1 MSFAFCLRPL
11 YDQQFGGIL
20 CATFQTYS
28 LVIFQRLS
36 KKIAALH
43 ILGIFWLFAIPNLNL
58 ERVITKSTRCAL
70 SCLLLNGPRQ
80 KCCSSTFCTLCIFLH
95 LPTYPDMSS
104 KRGVVCLSKEYMVV
118 CVGGREE
125 LLRPSTPFN
134 FSRGQAKQ
142 IPKQGLCTTLP
153 PQITQHLTC
162 LRRWW
167 PKYLRKHCV
176 NRPCPL
182 LLHQINI
189 LQSPKSIIFNL
200 NL

>member
-1 MSFAFCLRPL
+1 MTSNSGAFYVQLFRPILWSYFKDFQIRLQL
-11 YDQQFGGIL
+11 Y
-20 CATFQTYS
+20 
-28 LVIFQRLS
+28 IFW
-36 KKIAALH
+36 
-43 ILGIFWLFAIPNLNL
+43 GFFWLFAIPNLNL
-58 ERVITKSTRCAL
+58 KRVITKSTRRAL

-104 KRGVVCLSKEYMVV
+104 KRGAVCLSKEYMVV

-125 LLRPSTPFN
+125 LLRSSTPFN

-153 PQITQHLTC
+153 PQITQHPTC
-162 LRRWW
+162 LRRWR

-182 LLHQINI
+182 LLHPINI
-189 LQSPKSIIFNL
+189 LQPPKPIILNL